1 MWKVVKRLIKFASRK
16 KKKSGSN
23 GSLMTGMTRK
33 IFQSSAFM
41 NHYELG
47 RTFENITK
55 IVECSICLETVNNP
69 HLVDP
74 CNHVF
79 CGDCIALWEAS
90 RINQAECPTCRI
102 QMNSHSKSRIL
113 CELAAEVK
121 VIFIGVRLLSFSLSL
136 CRICSYSRTL
146 GTSRSLSNNR

>member
-16 KKKSGSN
+16 KKRGSN
-23 GSLMTGMTRK
+23 GSLVTGTTRK

-41 NHYELG
+41 NHYEVG
-47 RTFENITK
+47 KTFENITK

-69 HLVDP
+69 HVVDP

-79 CGDCIALWEAS
+79 CGDCIALWEATTV
-90 RINQAECPTCRI
+90 NQAECPTCRV

-121 VIFIGVRLLSFSLSL
+121 VILLAFVFSLSL
-136 CRICSYSRTL
+136 FHYVAYALVYTH
-146 GTSRSLSNNR
+146 